1 MTDSTQKSG
10 TASRLA
16 PLFAVLTFLACNATF
31 ILIAALSALGIS
43 ISINPHLQA
52 AAISLFALVTLL
64 VVFSDFKKHQNRG
77 PLILAAVAS
86 ATLIGSMYI
95 YFNLVVESIGLLELF
110 IAVIWSWLLSRRGR
124 AQDQTQLAGTGD
136 GSA

>member
-10 TASRLA
+10 IASRLA
-16 PLFAVLTFLACNATF
+16 PLFAVLTFVACNGTL

-64 VVFSDFKKHQNRG
+64 VVFIDVKKHQHLG

-86 ATLIGSMYI
+86 ATLVGSMYI
-95 YFNLVVESIGLLELF
+95 HFNKVIESIGLLELF
-110 IAVIWSWLLSRRGR
+110 IAALWSWLLSRRGR
-124 AQDQTQLAGTGD
+124 AQDQA
-136 GSA
+136 